1 VAADAK
7 PDKGEFSHVHDALQY
22 WMLGKKGAYG
32 VINPVR
38 GRGPEAERHRAGR
51 SGPSVIRSTFLAGR

>member
-1 VAADAK
+1 
-7 PDKGEFSHVHDALQY
+7 
-22 WMLGKKGAYG
+22 MLGKKGAYG